1 MFKNKKSK
9 YITGIILMLALIEM
23 SMIFVGTYL
32 QKSSSRNL
40 QKAYR
45 NQLKYRDL
53 ATELKNCS
61 DYLTDE
67 CRSFAVTGDIDY
79 FRNYWNEA
87 KNEMH
92 REKTIEEIEES
103 NLPDSEQHYL
113 ERAKY
118 FSDTLMHIEISSM
131 RLTLESQEI
140 TADQYEESAD
150 QYANPYAE
158 DADQYTEDAYQYT
171 DKYKEGVQLQE
182 WISEALAYPLEE
194 GYQYADNEKQ
204 QNAAKMLYSTTY
216 ESYKKLIDSNI
227 QNFQK
232 TMNAR
237 LDKTVEDAKKASE
250 QAFFLQLFFGMGEIA
265 VLVLILVIFDR
276 WYIKP
281 VNRYKKTIERQH
293 GRRRIFVEPEGV
305 WELQQ
310 FAEEFNA
317 LSSDMLREFAK
328 SEQIERELMDTKRQA
343 EKANQVKT
351 QFLTQMS
358 HELRTPLN
366 TISGYLYLLED
377 TKMSGE
383 QRRYTEN
390 MHLATDILLEEINEI
405 LDYSKLESGR
415 MIFENKN
422 FSLRQLT
429 DTLQSILENEA
440 EQRNLSFEIQMDEN
454 LPEYIQGD
462 PLKLKQVLTNL
473 VYNSFKFTK
482 EGGVKLM
489 IHGLH
494 FSKTMCVLEFIVE
507 DTGIGIKKEQRQAI
521 FEAFAQADESITRKY
536 GGTGLG
542 LPICRKIVQEM
553 SHGKYSLLLESEEG
567 KGSRFFFDMDFAYG
581 KKVSKKK
588 KKTAADKKKRRN
600 LSILIVDD
608 NRVNL
613 IMEAEILHKFGY
625 LADVESDAEQVLK
638 RMGEKKYDLV
648 FLDISMPKISGYE
661 LSRQIRKEEKWKDT
675 VIIAL
680 TANIGEEVK
689 EKVKEAQMNAYL
701 PKPVPM
707 EKLKELLE
715 EYTDVV
721 IEANE
726 TEVREPEENAF
737 IAFHQLEKQFYDD
750 KEAVIELLMIFAE
763 DNEKFEGKLRK
774 AAEEKNWEQM
784 EMEVHR
790 IKGVSGNLL
799 CKPLEKAAKECL
811 ENVKK
816 KKWKKEQE
824 EQLYT
829 VLKETLQAIE
839 RYQKNWKERGSKQD
853 VSGNDRGR

>member
-1 MFKNKKSK
+1 
-9 YITGIILMLALIEM
+9 
-23 SMIFVGTYL
+23 
-32 QKSSSRNL
+32 
-40 QKAYR
+40 
-45 NQLKYRDL
+45 
-53 ATELKNCS
+53 
-61 DYLTDE
+61 
-67 CRSFAVTGDIDY
+67 
-79 FRNYWNEA
+79 
-87 KNEMH
+87 
-92 REKTIEEIEES
+92 
-103 NLPDSEQHYL
+103 
-113 ERAKY
+113 
-118 FSDTLMHIEISSM
+118 
-131 RLTLESQEI
+131 
-140 TADQYEESAD
+140 
-150 QYANPYAE
+150 
-158 DADQYTEDAYQYT
+158 
-171 DKYKEGVQLQE
+171 
-182 WISEALAYPLEE
+182 
-194 GYQYADNEKQ
+194 
-204 QNAAKMLYSTTY
+204 MLYSTTY

-250 QAFFLQLFFGMGEIA
+250 QAFFLQIFFGLGEIA

-310 FAEEFNA
+310 FAEEFNE

-415 MIFENKN
+415 MTFENKN

-553 SHGKYSLLLESEEG
+553 SHGKYTLLLESEEG

-661 LSRQIRKEEKWKDT
+661 LSRQIRKEEKWKET

-680 TANIGEEVK
+680 TANIGEEVR

-726 TEVREPEENAF
+726 TEVREPEENEF

-763 DNEKFEGKLRK
+763 DNEKFEVKLRK

>member
-1 MFKNKKSK
+1 M
-9 YITGIILMLALIEM
+9 
-23 SMIFVGTYL
+23 
-32 QKSSSRNL
+32 
-40 QKAYR
+40 
-45 NQLKYRDL
+45 
-53 ATELKNCS
+53 
-61 DYLTDE
+61 
-67 CRSFAVTGDIDY
+67 
-79 FRNYWNEA
+79 
-87 KNEMH
+87 
-92 REKTIEEIEES
+92 
-103 NLPDSEQHYL
+103 
-113 ERAKY
+113 
-118 FSDTLMHIEISSM
+118 
-131 RLTLESQEI
+131 
-140 TADQYEESAD
+140 
-150 QYANPYAE
+150 
-158 DADQYTEDAYQYT
+158 
-171 DKYKEGVQLQE
+171 
-182 WISEALAYPLEE
+182 
-194 GYQYADNEKQ
+194 
-204 QNAAKMLYSTTY
+204 
-216 ESYKKLIDSNI
+216 
-227 QNFQK
+227 
-232 TMNAR
+232 
-237 LDKTVEDAKKASE
+237 
-250 QAFFLQLFFGMGEIA
+250 
-265 VLVLILVIFDR
+265 LVLILVIFDR

-415 MIFENKN
+415 MTFENKN

-553 SHGKYSLLLESEEG
+553 SHGKYTLLLESEEG

-726 TEVREPEENAF
+726 TEVREPEENEF

-763 DNEKFEGKLRK
+763 DNEKFEVKLRK

-829 VLKETLQAIE
+829 VLKDTLQAIE

>member
-1 MFKNKKSK
+1 M
-9 YITGIILMLALIEM
+9 
-23 SMIFVGTYL
+23 
-32 QKSSSRNL
+32 
-40 QKAYR
+40 
-45 NQLKYRDL
+45 
-53 ATELKNCS
+53 
-61 DYLTDE
+61 
-67 CRSFAVTGDIDY
+67 
-79 FRNYWNEA
+79 
-87 KNEMH
+87 
-92 REKTIEEIEES
+92 
-103 NLPDSEQHYL
+103 
-113 ERAKY
+113 
-118 FSDTLMHIEISSM
+118 
-131 RLTLESQEI
+131 
-140 TADQYEESAD
+140 
-150 QYANPYAE
+150 
-158 DADQYTEDAYQYT
+158 
-171 DKYKEGVQLQE
+171 
-182 WISEALAYPLEE
+182 
-194 GYQYADNEKQ
+194 
-204 QNAAKMLYSTTY
+204 
-216 ESYKKLIDSNI
+216 
-227 QNFQK
+227 
-232 TMNAR
+232 
-237 LDKTVEDAKKASE
+237 
-250 QAFFLQLFFGMGEIA
+250 
-265 VLVLILVIFDR
+265 LVLILVIFDR

-310 FAEEFNA
+310 FAEEFNE

-415 MIFENKN
+415 MTFENKN

-553 SHGKYSLLLESEEG
+553 SHGKYTLLLESEEG

-661 LSRQIRKEEKWKDT
+661 LSRQIRKEEKWKET

-680 TANIGEEVK
+680 TANIGEEVR

-726 TEVREPEENAF
+726 TEVREPEENEF

-763 DNEKFEGKLRK
+763 DNEKFEVKLRK

>member
-281 VNRYKKTIERQH
+281 VNR
-293 GRRRIFVEPEGV
+293 
-305 WELQQ
+305 
-310 FAEEFNA
+310 
-317 LSSDMLREFAK
+317 
-328 SEQIERELMDTKRQA
+328 
-343 EKANQVKT
+343 
-351 QFLTQMS
+351 
-358 HELRTPLN
+358 
-366 TISGYLYLLED
+366 
-377 TKMSGE
+377 
-383 QRRYTEN
+383 
-390 MHLATDILLEEINEI
+390 
-405 LDYSKLESGR
+405 
-415 MIFENKN
+415 
-422 FSLRQLT
+422 
-429 DTLQSILENEA
+429 
-440 EQRNLSFEIQMDEN
+440 
-454 LPEYIQGD
+454 
-462 PLKLKQVLTNL
+462 
-473 VYNSFKFTK
+473 
-482 EGGVKLM
+482 
-489 IHGLH
+489 
-494 FSKTMCVLEFIVE
+494 
-507 DTGIGIKKEQRQAI
+507 
-521 FEAFAQADESITRKY
+521 
-536 GGTGLG
+536 
-542 LPICRKIVQEM
+542 
-553 SHGKYSLLLESEEG
+553 
-567 KGSRFFFDMDFAYG
+567 
-581 KKVSKKK
+581 
-588 KKTAADKKKRRN
+588 
-600 LSILIVDD
+600 
-608 NRVNL
+608 
-613 IMEAEILHKFGY
+613 
-625 LADVESDAEQVLK
+625 
-638 RMGEKKYDLV
+638 
-648 FLDISMPKISGYE
+648 
-661 LSRQIRKEEKWKDT
+661 
-675 VIIAL
+675 
-680 TANIGEEVK
+680 
-689 EKVKEAQMNAYL
+689 
-701 PKPVPM
+701 
-707 EKLKELLE
+707 
-715 EYTDVV
+715 
-721 IEANE
+721 
-726 TEVREPEENAF
+726 
-737 IAFHQLEKQFYDD
+737 
-750 KEAVIELLMIFAE
+750 
-763 DNEKFEGKLRK
+763 
-774 AAEEKNWEQM
+774 
-784 EMEVHR
+784 
-790 IKGVSGNLL
+790 
-799 CKPLEKAAKECL
+799 
-811 ENVKK
+811 
-816 KKWKKEQE
+816 
-824 EQLYT
+824 
-829 VLKETLQAIE
+829 
-839 RYQKNWKERGSKQD
+839 
-853 VSGNDRGR
+853 

>member
-1 MFKNKKSK
+1 
-9 YITGIILMLALIEM
+9 
-23 SMIFVGTYL
+23 
-32 QKSSSRNL
+32 
-40 QKAYR
+40 
-45 NQLKYRDL
+45 
-53 ATELKNCS
+53 
-61 DYLTDE
+61 
-67 CRSFAVTGDIDY
+67 
-79 FRNYWNEA
+79 
-87 KNEMH
+87 
-92 REKTIEEIEES
+92 
-103 NLPDSEQHYL
+103 
-113 ERAKY
+113 
-118 FSDTLMHIEISSM
+118 
-131 RLTLESQEI
+131 
-140 TADQYEESAD
+140 
-150 QYANPYAE
+150 
-158 DADQYTEDAYQYT
+158 
-171 DKYKEGVQLQE
+171 
-182 WISEALAYPLEE
+182 
-194 GYQYADNEKQ
+194 
-204 QNAAKMLYSTTY
+204 
-216 ESYKKLIDSNI
+216 
-227 QNFQK
+227 
-232 TMNAR
+232 
-237 LDKTVEDAKKASE
+237 
-250 QAFFLQLFFGMGEIA
+250 
-265 VLVLILVIFDR
+265 
-276 WYIKP
+276 
-281 VNRYKKTIERQH
+281 
-293 GRRRIFVEPEGV
+293 
-305 WELQQ
+305 
-310 FAEEFNA
+310 
-317 LSSDMLREFAK
+317 
-328 SEQIERELMDTKRQA
+328 MDTKRQA

-415 MIFENKN
+415 MTFENKN

-661 LSRQIRKEEKWKDT
+661 LSRQIRKEEKWKET

-680 TANIGEEVK
+680 TANIGEEVQ

-715 EYTDVV
+715 KYTDVV

-726 TEVREPEENAF
+726 TEVREPEENEF

-750 KEAVIELLMIFAE
+750 KEAVIELLLIFAE

-774 AAEEKNWEQM
+774 AAGEKNWEQM

>member
-1 MFKNKKSK
+1 
-9 YITGIILMLALIEM
+9 
-23 SMIFVGTYL
+23 
-32 QKSSSRNL
+32 
-40 QKAYR
+40 
-45 NQLKYRDL
+45 
-53 ATELKNCS
+53 
-61 DYLTDE
+61 
-67 CRSFAVTGDIDY
+67 
-79 FRNYWNEA
+79 
-87 KNEMH
+87 
-92 REKTIEEIEES
+92 
-103 NLPDSEQHYL
+103 
-113 ERAKY
+113 
-118 FSDTLMHIEISSM
+118 
-131 RLTLESQEI
+131 
-140 TADQYEESAD
+140 
-150 QYANPYAE
+150 
-158 DADQYTEDAYQYT
+158 
-171 DKYKEGVQLQE
+171 
-182 WISEALAYPLEE
+182 
-194 GYQYADNEKQ
+194 
-204 QNAAKMLYSTTY
+204 
-216 ESYKKLIDSNI
+216 
-227 QNFQK
+227 
-232 TMNAR
+232 MNAR

-250 QAFFLQLFFGMGEIA
+250 QAFFLQIFFGLGEIA

-293 GRRRIFVEPEGV
+293 GRRKIFVEPEGV

-415 MIFENKN
+415 MTFENKN

-553 SHGKYSLLLESEEG
+553 SHGKYTLLLESEEG

-661 LSRQIRKEEKWKDT
+661 LSRQIRKEEKWKET

-680 TANIGEEVK
+680 TANIGEEVR

-726 TEVREPEENAF
+726 TEVREPEENEF

-750 KEAVIELLMIFAE
+750 KEAVIELLLIFAE

-774 AAEEKNWEQM
+774 AAGEKNWEQM